1 MFDIAGVF
9 AGMFVLSAFV
19 LIIDGLVTLTER
31 RLLRWQPA
39 TSRQE

>member
-1 MFDIAGVF
+1 MKVALV
-9 AGMFVLSAFV
+9 STAFV